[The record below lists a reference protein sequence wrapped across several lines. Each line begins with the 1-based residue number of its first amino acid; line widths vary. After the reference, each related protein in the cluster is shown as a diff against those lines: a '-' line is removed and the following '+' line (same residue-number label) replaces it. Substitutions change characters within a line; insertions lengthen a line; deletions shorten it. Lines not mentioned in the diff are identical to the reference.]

1 MFLLKL
7 PIFLLMFVYTG
18 NSVLVFG
25 NLCKMNSEN
34 AVSQEIMWTLFAT
47 HFLIQ
52 VVWMACQIMQIHSLF
67 FWISYMKSY
76 NTCLLEATFVQS
88 RLLNDIDESDDD
100 FGVRKQLQAVLLVSV
115 AEKLQI
121 DHENWK
127 FKKTDNKQSSG
138 ADSSQ
143 KKERT

>member
-1 MFLLKL
+1 
-7 PIFLLMFVYTG
+7 
-18 NSVLVFG
+18 
-25 NLCKMNSEN
+25 
-34 AVSQEIMWTLFAT
+34 
-47 HFLIQ
+47 
-52 VVWMACQIMQIHSLF
+52 
-67 FWISYMKSY
+67 MKSY
-76 NTCLLEATFVQS
+76 NTCLLEATFIQS

-121 DHENWK
+121 DNENWK

-138 ADSSQ
+138 NDSSQ